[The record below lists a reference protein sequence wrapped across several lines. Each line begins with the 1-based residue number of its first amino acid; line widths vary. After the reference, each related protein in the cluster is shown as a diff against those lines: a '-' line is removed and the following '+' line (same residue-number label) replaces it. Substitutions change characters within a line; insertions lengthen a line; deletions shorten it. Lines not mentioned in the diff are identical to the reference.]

1 MPDRRSAPTIGGD
14 RRRPGHR
21 RPGGCRRPHDRPSA
35 EKPVEQWVTGD
46 EPATGAQRSH
56 LATLAR
62 EADVDVP
69 DELSKAEASRLID
82 DLRPRT
88 EPVDPV

>member
-1 MPDRRSAPTIGGD
+1 
-14 RRRPGHR
+14 
-21 RPGGCRRPHDRPSA
+21 
-35 EKPVEQWVTGD
+35 VTGD

-62 EADVDVP
+62 EADIDVP

>member
-1 MPDRRSAPTIGGD
+1 VTDADRDSAARDTAAPAGAADPTTD
-14 RRRPGHR
+14 
-21 RPGGCRRPHDRPSA
+21 PSA

-46 EPATGAQRSH
+46 EPATGAQRSY

-82 DLRPRT
+82 DLRTRS
-88 EPVDPV
+88 ERVDPA